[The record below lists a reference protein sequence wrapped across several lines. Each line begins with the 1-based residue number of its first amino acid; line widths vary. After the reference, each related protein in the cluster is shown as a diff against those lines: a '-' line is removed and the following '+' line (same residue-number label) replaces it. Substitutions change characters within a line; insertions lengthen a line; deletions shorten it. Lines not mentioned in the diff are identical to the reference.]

1 MIILPILNLD
11 EYSMVQQYSKVV
23 EEMNEVRQALQ
34 DVGNVDNGLGEC
46 FDLVQATLGL
56 MLKVADKKDIEIA
69 GAKHF
74 IKLKER
80 GWVNNG
86 QIELHFK

>member
-11 EYSMVQQYSKVV
+11 EYSLIKQYSKVV
-23 EEMNEVRQALQ
+23 EEMDEVRQALQ
-34 DVGNVDNGLGEC
+34 DVEDVDNVLYEC

-56 MLKVADKKDIEIA
+56 MLKVAEKEDIEVA

-86 QIELHFK
+86 QIELHFR

>member
-11 EYSMVQQYSKVV
+11 EYSRIQQYSKVV
-23 EEMNEVRQALQ
+23 EEMNEVRLSLQ
-34 DVGNVDNGLGEC
+34 EADNIDSVLSEC
-46 FDLVQATLGL
+46 FDLIQATTGL
-56 MLKVADKKDIEIA
+56 MLKVADKEDIEVA

-86 QIELHFK
+86 QIEIHFR

>member
-1 MIILPILNLD
+1 
-11 EYSMVQQYSKVV
+11 
-23 EEMNEVRQALQ
+23 MNEVRLSLQ
-34 DVGNVDNGLGEC
+34 DIEDVDSILGEC
-46 FDLVQATLGL
+46 FDLIQATIGL
-56 MLKVADKKDIEIA
+56 MFTVADKGEIELA

-86 QIELHFK
+86 QIELYFK